1 MKNKTDDIY
10 WQIVNEQYYN
20 IIILYKK
27 YADKKPLM
35 LFDIQEQRGYAYPYQ
50 DFKADLSEKSQKL
63 LEEQYNQALLDNQ
76 IVIFIR
82 DNVKKILKSYT
93 VEIEDIELQT

>member
-10 WQIVNEQYYN
+10 WQIVKEQYYN

-63 LEEQYNQALLDNQ
+63 LEEQYNQALLPT
-76 IVIFIR
+76 FRPPSTRIR
-82 DNVKKILKSYT
+82 I
-93 VEIEDIELQT
+93 